1 MGHRSHALT
10 IIFLPAGISAG
21 RLHRRSVQ
29 LSAHQSN
36 RALRRHSLHVALS
49 AVPPSPPPFVRGHCV
64 LARLAPE
71 ASLEGHPGKPAE
83 LASM

>member
-29 LSAHQSN
+29 HSAHQSN
-36 RALRRHSLHVALS
+36 RALRRRSLHVALS
-49 AVPPSPPPFVRGHCV
+49 AVPPPPPFFCKRT
-64 LARLAPE
+64 LRLGAP
-71 ASLEGHPGKPAE
+71 GT
-83 LASM
+83 